1 MRPNLLLFQYNGVF
15 GHALIMKKYIKWI
28 VLALILAFTI
38 GIEAYKGEGKL
49 PWAFIFAGVV
59 IFFVYSFWR
68 QK

>member
-1 MRPNLLLFQYNGVF
+1 MEFGEWFVPLRGNGENSV
-15 GHALIMKKYIKWI
+15 KKHIKWI
-28 VLALILAFTI
+28 VLGLILAFTI

-59 IFFVYSFWR
+59 VFFVYSFWR